1 MTSKEKA
8 REAKAYL
15 QRVAFAERE
24 IKTLK
29 ARIAHYEDLGLSITA
44 FRTDPPVIA
53 SKGASRVEMAAV
65 GIVDSL
71 GSLNANLGA
80 YTAIVRDAEE
90 KIKKIPQ
97 ENYRRLLTLRY
108 LCGMSFRS
116 VSDELRYE
124 DRNSI
129 YRAHGYALLEMW
141 EAMKD
146 A

>member
-44 FRTDPPVIA
+44 FRTDTRVIA
-53 SKGASRVEMAAV
+53 SEGASRVEMAAV

-71 GSLNANLGA
+71 GSLDANLRA
-80 YTAIVRDAEE
+80 YEAIVGDAE
-90 KIKKIPQ
+90 KRIRKIPQ

-141 EAMKD
+141 QAMKD
-146 A
+146 